1 MARPKGSKNKT
12 TVAQE
17 QVAQAPAT
25 PFNYEEDDA
34 KFDSNYQLAQQG
46 YRADPTAF
54 VNQQAVQEFEARYQN
69 VTVTEPENYRMVG
82 AQRLVSQLFLVE
94 GEVQLASRVQ
104 GRGAVVAK
112 QFRLVNA
119 NNENE
124 AIQKFARYFAGLS
137 DAQSVYTVVNAAA
150 METIN

>member
-12 TVAQE
+12 TVVQE
-17 QVAQAPAT
+17 EVAQAPAT
-25 PFNYEEDDA
+25 PFNYEDDDA
-34 KFDSNYQLAQQG
+34 KFDSNYQMRFNESAGYAMSVPVMDQQQVFDTSV
-46 YRADPTAF
+46 APPTRKIGG
-54 VNQQAVQEFEARYQN
+54 NLY
-69 VTVTEPENYRMVG
+69 
-82 AQRLVSQLFLVE
+82 LVE

-104 GRGAVVAK
+104 GRGAMVAK

-119 NNENE
+119 NDENE

-150 METIN
+150 METIS

>member
-12 TVAQE
+12 TVEQE

-46 YRADPTAF
+46 YRADPASF
-54 VNQQAVQEFEARYQN
+54 VNQQILQENVAV
-69 VTVTEPENYRMVG
+69 TDPENYRMVG
-82 AQRLVSQLFLVE
+82 AQRVVSQLFLVE

-104 GRGAVVAK
+104 GRGAMVAK

-119 NNENE
+119 KDENE

-137 DAQSVYTVVNAAA
+137 DAQSVYTVINAAA
-150 METIN
+150 METIS